1 MVEKITTHQS
11 EEDFRNKDILIYLNG
26 EIVPRDKAT
35 ISVYDSGFMLGMGY
49 GRALDFI
56 MVNGFF

>member
-11 EEDFRNKDILIYLNG
+11 EEDFRNKDILIYVNG

-35 ISVYDSGFMLGMGY
+35 ISVYATIVKH
-49 GRALDFI
+49 RRFI
-56 MVNGFF
+56 

>member
-11 EEDFRNKDILIYLNG
+11 EEDFRNKDILIYVNG
-26 EIVPRDKAT
+26 AIVPRDKAT
-35 ISVYDSGFMLGMGY
+35 ISVYDSGFMLGDGIWE
-49 GRALDFI
+49 GLDFI